1 MNCEMQAFSIE
12 DNYAVNVVDEPRV
25 SAVSLHLEI
34 PVEHMLCVCIGL
46 IKRDLC

>member
-1 MNCEMQAFSIE
+1 VKCRHFRDEYTSTIE

-34 PVEHMLCVCIGL
+34 PVEHMLCVGISL
-46 IKRDLC
+46 IK

>member
-34 PVEHMLCVCIGL
+34 PVEHMLCVGL
-46 IKRDLC
+46 GLVKKNIC